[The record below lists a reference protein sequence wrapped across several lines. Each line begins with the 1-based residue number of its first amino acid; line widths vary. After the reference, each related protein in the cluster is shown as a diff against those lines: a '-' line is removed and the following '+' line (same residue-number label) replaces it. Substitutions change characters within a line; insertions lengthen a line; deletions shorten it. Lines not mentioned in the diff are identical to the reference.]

1 MRDTR
6 AGITDVNDEVFADEY
21 VGVAG
26 RDIVVSFSSVMMMRE
41 VNVYGQHS
49 KKLFL
54 YFIDSHVCPLIASV
68 ATLATSIADR
78 WHNAHSFHRP
88 EQADYGVVFNLTYV
102 VRLNPRTT
110 TTTSP
115 GQQLRSDIRRI
126 PLESSAGTD
135 KPRTTTALRIQRPTQ
150 RYCVECVLR
159 V

>member
-88 EQADYGVVFNLTYV
+88 KQADYGVVFNLTYV

-115 GQQLRSDIRRI
+115 GQQLRSGSYGA
-126 PLESSAGTD
+126 PFGTGLW
-135 KPRTTTALRIQRPTQ
+135 ALTCICTMGLGLQHQKNPS
-150 RYCVECVLR
+150 R